1 MKLSTNSTKS
11 LNKCEVTFMSQHK
24 RLKAKQSKNEGKN
37 VSISELLTQQGT
49 NLRQL
54 NANRKGTTISL
65 VRPGQSVQV
74 FNCFAHQKSLEPLA
88 ASSMTI
94 TCAKIWRRWGRIILW
109 NTSPHY
115 AQTNLI
121 TSKSDSYIIIL
132 FILEARA
139 VRSNQNWIVFGYQI
153 ECFWSNWIE
162 SNADQI
168 ESNRMQIKL
177 NQIECRSNR
186 MNFSIFDTI
195 RFDSIWVGFWREKN
209 EKN

>member
-1 MKLSTNSTKS
+1 VKGRNIPKRRFSAIYSLLISYNHDDEKIPVMKLSTNSTKS

-94 TCAKIWRRWGRIILW
+94 TCAKIWRRWGRIIL
-109 NTSPHY
+109 
-115 AQTNLI
+115 
-121 TSKSDSYIIIL
+121 
-132 FILEARA
+132 
-139 VRSNQNWIVFGYQI
+139 
-153 ECFWSNWIE
+153 
-162 SNADQI
+162 
-168 ESNRMQIKL
+168 
-177 NQIECRSNR
+177 
-186 MNFSIFDTI
+186 
-195 RFDSIWVGFWREKN
+195 
-209 EKN
+209 